1 MQRTFAR
8 PLLLLQDGRQ
18 QQENPG
24 RLIGQPACKDY
35 RERQRHSA
43 SSTVTART
51 HTQRSSLT
59 SLHVLWHASTH
70 NYAQGMRTY
79 TQHLYISQREGE
91 GEGGRRRDGGREGEM
106 AQFQEESEEG
116 SLAGQ
121 SSLAQRAGVLVT
133 SLRVFDCITEGFA

>member
-8 PLLLLQDGRQ
+8 PLLLLQDGKQ

-24 RLIGQPACKDY
+24 RLIGQPACKDH

-59 SLHVLWHASTH
+59 SIQVLWHAGTH
-70 NYAQGMRTY
+70 NYTQGIRTH

-91 GEGGRRRDGGREGEM
+91 GGRGREKERWGERGRNGTISREVRGRK
-106 AQFQEESEEG
+106 FSRSKFPCLKSWNFG
-116 SLAGQ
+116 HFIAG
-121 SSLAQRAGVLVT
+121 
-133 SLRVFDCITEGFA
+133 F